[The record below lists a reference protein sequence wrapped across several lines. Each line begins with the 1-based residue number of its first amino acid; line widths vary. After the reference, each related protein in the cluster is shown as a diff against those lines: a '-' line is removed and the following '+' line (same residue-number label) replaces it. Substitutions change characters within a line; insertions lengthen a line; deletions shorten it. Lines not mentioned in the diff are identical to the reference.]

1 MISLVRII
9 YILTRKR
16 RFCRHSSGEQTG
28 GPWVMPNHFTDNN
41 YAIANQV
48 IITQLDIC
56 NAGLK
61 VMIDTVAEYFLK
73 NIY

>member
-1 MISLVRII
+1 
-9 YILTRKR
+9 
-16 RFCRHSSGEQTG
+16 
-28 GPWVMPNHFTDNN
+28 MPNHFTDNN